1 MTFSE
6 SISTCFNNYSN
17 FDGRASRSEYWW
29 FALFIA
35 LGSILSSAIDDSGI
49 FYTIFSLAVL
59 LPSLAV
65 GARRLHDIGKSGWWQ
80 LLGLIPILGAIIL
93 IIFFVQKP
101 QSGDNQY
108 GPEVVL
114 S

>member
-1 MTFSE
+1 
-6 SISTCFNNYSN
+6 
-17 FDGRASRSEYWW
+17 
-29 FALFIA
+29 
-35 LGSILSSAIDDSGI
+35 
-49 FYTIFSLAVL
+49 
-59 LPSLAV
+59 V